1 MSRQLNTHMR
11 AFEFI
16 TETAE
21 PGRYNPAEDTLSI
34 RRLSDTRKP
43 RITLWHLN
51 RLKKVRAARR
61 LEKLKKE
68 DFVQMMYGDP
78 DIEQQKEDL
87 ELEHE
92 QKEQELQTLKDEIAL
107 QIDKAE
113 IDREQKGHIRNMAM
127 NAVKPNFNSA
137 PKKIPLIQ

>member
-1 MSRQLNTHMR
+1 MR
-11 AFEFI
+11 AYEFI
-16 TETAE
+16 NETNQ
-21 PGRYNPAEDTLSI
+21 PGRYDPAMDTLSM

-51 RLKKVRAARR
+51 RLKKIRAIRR

-78 DIEQQKEDL
+78 DIEQQKENL

-92 QKEQELQTLKDEIAL
+92 KREQELQALKDEIAL

-113 IDREQKGHIRNMAM
+113 IDREQKDHISDMAM
-127 NAVKPNFNSA
+127 NAVKKE
-137 PKKIPLIQ
+137 KK